1 MQDARPRRARR
12 ITDLERCP
20 FCHDDVRLDRP
31 GSWVACQGCLA
42 RHHAGCWTEA
52 RRCAACR
59 ADGALARGG
68 GRRPAV
74 VALASGVL
82 LGLVGGVGLS
92 RVPFERL
99 RASSTTAEVTVAV
112 TRPPTGMVV
121 EPNAAGPEI
130 PDWALERL
138 MFLANEG
145 RLRDVQ
151 NLLGRLSVPTAT
163 RSELYRAATE
173 AAEARDAARRQ
184 RTRPADAW
192 VPYRQLTNTQGFSPP
207 DGAVIQMRL
216 QAPVSPSR

>member
-74 VALASGVL
+74 VALATGVL

-92 RVPFERL
+92 RVPVERL
-99 RASSTTAEVTVAV
+99 RASSTAAEVTAV
-112 TRPPTGMVV
+112 VVTPAATRPTAV
-121 EPNAAGPEI
+121 AAVAPERV
-130 PDWALERL
+130 PEWVLERL
-138 MFLANEG
+138 GFLASEG
-145 RLRDVQ
+145 RRRDAEA
-151 NLLGRLSVPTAT
+151 LIERLAL
-163 RSELYRAATE
+163 RSETRAELRRSFEQALTAVEADRRRRAGRDWCGPVLDLGAALATPPSVVSFPL
-173 AAEARDAARRQ
+173 ARHTPR
-184 RTRPADAW
+184 
-192 VPYRQLTNTQGFSPP
+192 
-207 DGAVIQMRL
+207 
-216 QAPVSPSR
+216 